1 MKHWQRVY
9 GDLRYLQNERAR
21 LTARYRSNPNLT
33 LETALAATDEL
44 ISERQTY
51 LRERKE
57 RHQ

>member
-1 MKHWQRVY
+1 MTHWQRVY
-9 GDLRYLQNERAR
+9 GDLRYLQNERVR
-21 LTARYRSNPNLT
+21 LTKRYDRNPNLT